1 MDRVEIQE
9 GLLFRKLP
17 KRGCELFAKDGYH
30 FYDKA
35 NESNYDENGNLLSEE
50 ELLWFTYMTS
60 LCETKEQVNANVV
73 SVPIQDN
80 Y

>member
-1 MDRVEIQE
+1 MNPD
-9 GLLFRKLP
+9 
-17 KRGCELFAKDGYH
+17 
-30 FYDKA
+30 
-35 NESNYDENGNLLSEE
+35 NYDENGNLLSEE